1 MGAVPW
7 WRPKDRAIKDAPAPF
22 GVSSDKPRLENHPV
36 FRLAR
41 RNLYVAPF
49 FLRSLSAASP
59 QFLCRVLAEM
69 MARTSI
75 YLQESNVSSSPPFPT
90 RNRKVHSSIARP
102 AAFIQPHRNRER
114 ISARIQGR

>member
-22 GVSSDKPRLENHPV
+22 GVSSDKPGLENHPV

-41 RNLYVAPF
+41 RDPYVAPVF
-49 FLRSLSAASP
+49 VRSLSAASP

-75 YLQESNVSSSPPFPT
+75 YLQESNVSDSSSFPT
-90 RNRKVHSSIARP
+90 RNRRVHCSIPRP
-102 AAFIQPHRNRER
+102 PSFI
-114 ISARIQGR
+114 